1 MAIGSKPPP
10 TGIDAVAK
18 SEQKFHALC
27 YIVTNYVQAG
37 VEWMQ
42 VDLEAAGA
50 SVEGLPRFQ
59 QGLFHAR
66 RLRQAGISLTA
77 LAVTGW
83 VLALF
88 VVLFAPV
95 SIWPV
100 VLINCSS
107 ALWVLVAALQS
118 AWWVADWRAQALEE
132 PPADAQVTETGR
144 YARLVERL
152 GKQIG
157 APVLW
162 LCGWS
167 LLALISII
175 EFWNLTLP
183 AAAVGQSA
191 SIGAALGLALAFGL
205 LVFERRLAQQTPAQ
219 WPEASPLAQLCRVAI
234 GCLLVS
240 SICLLFAG
248 AESVWPLRLAVL
260 IGLLPAL
267 VALEFL
273 LRGVLSLFSPRQP
286 RLEPRLI
293 AQSFVAGLLRW
304 PPQPLLALQH
314 ELHNRFGIDLRQI
327 WAFTYMRRAFL
338 PVLLVVLAIGWA
350 LTGVHEVPLQG
361 RGIYERFGK
370 PVEVFGPGLH
380 VGLPWPLGR
389 VLNVENGV
397 VHELATSVSETA
409 APELASA
416 EGPAPLIANRLW
428 DASHVNDK
436 SQVIAS
442 SSGDKQSFQIVNMD
456 VRFVYRIGL
465 TDQAALAAT
474 YNSADVPTLI
484 RSTASRILVHEFAS
498 RTLDELLGEQRTSLA
513 DEIGRTVQ
521 ADLNTLDSGVEIL
534 ATVVEA
540 IHPPAGA
547 ANAYHGVQAAQIGA
561 QALIARERGAA
572 SGQTNQALL
581 QASTA
586 RDQAQA
592 TAGEVNAGA
601 QAANLRFVAEQQAY
615 AAAGRAFV
623 LEQYLGQ
630 LSQGLAHAK
639 LLILDHRLG
648 ADSAPTID
656 LRSFTLPADPSVPR
670 KAVQ

>member
-1 MAIGSKPPP
+1 
-10 TGIDAVAK
+10 
-18 SEQKFHALC
+18 
-27 YIVTNYVQAG
+27 
-37 VEWMQ
+37 MQ
-42 VDLEAAGA
+42 VDLEADGA

-66 RLRQAGISLTA
+66 RLRQAGISLTV

-88 VVLFAPV
+88 VALFAPL

-100 VLINCSS
+100 VLINCAS
-107 ALWVLVAALQS
+107 ALLVLVAGLQS
-118 AWWVADWRAQALEE
+118 AWWVADWRAQALEPTTAEAIE
-132 PPADAQVTETGR
+132 PSEAPSGWSARLFERFGSGLLAQVDT
-144 YARLVERL
+144 
-152 GKQIG
+152 
-157 APVLW
+157 PVLW

-167 LLALISII
+167 LLALISVV

-183 AAAVGQSA
+183 AAQVGQSA
-191 SIGAALGLALAFGL
+191 SIGAALALALAFGV
-205 LVFERRLAQQTPAQ
+205 LVFERRLAQETAAQ
-219 WPEASPLAQLCRVAI
+219 WPEAAQLAQLCRVAI
-234 GCLLVS
+234 GCLVIS
-240 SICLLFAG
+240 AVCLLFASE
-248 AESVWPLRLAVL
+248 ASVWPLRLATL

-273 LRGVLSLFSPRQP
+273 LRAVLSLFSPRQP
-286 RLEPRLI
+286 RLEPRLL
-293 AQSFVAGLLRW
+293 AQSFIADLLRW
-304 PPQPLLALQH
+304 PPRPLLALQH

-338 PVLLVVLAIGWA
+338 PVLLVVLVIGWA

-380 VGLPWPLGR
+380 AGLPWPLGR
-389 VLNVENGV
+389 VLPVENGV
-397 VHELATSVSETA
+397 VHELATSASDAA
-409 APELASA
+409 APALAPA
-416 EGPAPLIANRLW
+416 EGPPPLIANRLW

-442 SSGDKQSFQIVNMD
+442 RRGDTQGFQIVNMD

-465 TDQAALAAT
+465 SDQAALAAT

-498 RTLDELLGEQRTSLA
+498 RTLDELLGEQRTRLA
-513 DEIGRTVQ
+513 DEIGRAVQ
-521 ADLNTLDSGVEIL
+521 ADLQRLNSGVEIL

-547 ANAYHGVQAAQIGA
+547 ANAYHAVQAAQIGA

-572 SGQTNQALL
+572 SEQTNQAQL

-592 TAGEVNAGA
+592 SAREVNAAA
-601 QAANLRFVAEQQAY
+601 QAANLRFTAEQKAY
-615 AAAGRAFV
+615 ATAGRAFV
-623 LEQYLGQ
+623 LEQYFSQ

-648 ADSAPTID
+648 ADGAPTID
-656 LRSFTLPADPSVPR
+656 LRSFTLPADPMAPR